1 MIEAQI
7 SRKDSEIT
15 LTVRIPSAQVAEAFA
30 RVKQSALKEVKVSG
44 FRPGKA
50 PSKLAES
57 QLNEDALAQ
66 TLFQELIPLS
76 YAQAVSQ
83 HKLRPIVP
91 PQVTVKSYPDFRGTR
106 FLSPAPEQVQG
117 GINSARGSYPPEAD
131 KVLAK
136 QGSYQKNEDL
146 VFDARTAEAPAV
158 SLGDYQKALRSLKK
172 GKVIFGSDGKPLAT
186 ADSGVPPKA
195 GREGEKIA
203 ASQVLE
209 KLRETAKI
217 DIPHLLIDYEV
228 QRMLSS
234 LLDQVNSLGL
244 TVEQYLSS
252 QGKRAEDLQKEYH
265 KIAERNLKDEFI
277 LARLAKESG
286 IKISEK
292 EIEEAIEA
300 APDEKTRAG
309 LQEQRGRAYLEDILC
324 KRKTI
329 EHLIKIA
336 EG

>member
-15 LTVRIPSAQVAEAFA
+15 LTVRIPAAQVAEAFA

-66 TLFQELIPLS
+66 NLFQELIPLS

-91 PQVTVKSYPDFRGTR
+91 PQVTVKSF
-106 FLSPAPEQVQG
+106 
-117 GINSARGSYPPEAD
+117 
-131 KVLAK
+131 K
-136 QGSYQKNEDL
+136 KNEDL
-146 VFDARTAEAPAV
+146 VFEARTAEAPAV
-158 SLGDYQKALRSLKK
+158 SLGDYQKALRSLK
-172 GKVIFGSDGKPLAT
+172 GKVIFGPDGKPL
-186 ADSGVPPKA
+186 G
-195 GREGEKIA
+195 EGEKIT

-265 KIAERNLKDEFI
+265 EIAERNLKDEFV
-277 LARLAKESG
+277 LVQLAKESG
-286 IKISEK
+286 IKVSEK